1 MVDKLIADYLSII
14 ELFPLL
20 RYLDFFFHF
29 IDLVSTAKI
38 RKKRLIIGYKDINK
52 CETTDRL

>member
-29 IDLVSTAKI
+29 KDLVSTAKI
-38 RKKRLIIGYKDINK
+38 RKNG
-52 CETTDRL
+52 